1 VPHFSQWAYANHE
14 CVDHDVVLNQGRLRV
29 LTTLVVISSIKG
41 FPPMQ
46 SMYLALNSSVS
57 IDCSDHSDLGPV
69 SDSSKVANELPVV
82 SREAHGN

>member
-1 VPHFSQWAYANHE
+1 
-14 CVDHDVVLNQGRLRV
+14 
-29 LTTLVVISSIKG
+29 
-41 FPPMQ
+41 MQ